1 VTGVWSLRFSVD
13 SHSPPLNYPSV
24 WVSTVRVRVGVGV
37 RMSLRIGTH
46 YPLSMFNI
54 LLAEM
59 MMMETLD
66 GFRCGLQIG
75 DRILMNVRYADDI
88 ILQMLATGGRTTGVG
103 GSPRPS

>member
-1 VTGVWSLRFSVD
+1 
-13 SHSPPLNYPSV
+13 
-24 WVSTVRVRVGVGV
+24 
-37 RMSLRIGTH
+37 
-46 YPLSMFNI
+46 MFNI